1 MQVIVKQAITYA
13 YNMKKTLLS
22 LAAIA
27 LFGALIIGY
36 YSPSKSAVDR
46 VQFTRSEQ
54 YPVIDNDEG
63 KSLEPHDQWLTI
75 RSYPDGFDQDLYIER
90 MEEVRM
96 EAAARAF
103 TRDVELG
110 LDWQEEGPG
119 NIGGRIDVL
128 TVDPTDED
136 VIYAGAT
143 NGGIFKTT
151 DGGASWSPIFDDQ
164 PYLAIGAI
172 SIDPDNSNILYAGT
186 GDRNF
191 TGNSFIG
198 NGVYK
203 SEDAGE
209 NWDNIGLEQTGA
221 VTEIIIDPTDTDRIF
236 ASTLGNPHVKNGFRG
251 IYRSDDGGETWSN
264 KLFIADSAGVVDL
277 IMDPSNPNVLYAA
290 GYNRMRNYYS
300 SIVSGPNAKIY
311 KTTNGG
317 ESWVILS
324 SGLPATDE
332 CRIGLAISNDD
343 PNIVFALYVA
353 EDGLDVKDIYKS
365 TDAGASWTALDIYAG
380 ADGLPDGVMGGFGW
394 YFGEVY
400 LNPYNNDHLIIPGVE
415 MFQTLDGGTSWERN
429 VPFWWTY
436 EVHADKHAIAFFDE
450 NSYIIATDGGLYRTD
465 DNGENWEDIENI
477 PITQFYHIDVH
488 PHEDGLYGGGA
499 QDNGSTSGNA
509 ASFNSWERLFGGD
522 GFRVTFLDEDEG
534 AAYYE
539 TQNGGLRYADPFGT
553 TTNVSPDDPGD
564 DRTNW
569 DMPYVINETTN
580 ELFVGTAHIQLMT
593 GAPFGEYEYIS
604 DDLSRVGLGED
615 VDNMRYH
622 NITEI
627 DQESEDVIYA
637 GTSDGLVWIG
647 ERTGGVFDWNWSNI
661 TDDLPNHYITGVR
674 CSPNIDQTTYV
685 CMSGYKSEEDE
696 AYLFRRDDG
705 IDGEWV
711 DISGNLP
718 NITVNDILIVPGYD
732 NDEYLFAALDGGV
745 YFTENGGEHW
755 EYLGVG
761 LPAVTVSELHL
772 DLPNEKLIAGTYSR
786 SMWSYDVSWM
796 EPIVEEPDN
805 SGIESLNIEPL
816 QVYPNPVIDIA
827 YIEAQVNDQIH
838 VYANNGALI
847 YHTKVVE
854 MNGKTAV
861 DLSKLKTGIYFL
873 QRGQAAARILVK

>member
-27 LFGALIIGY
+27 LSGALLIGY
-36 YSPSKSAVDR
+36 YSPSKTIVDR
-46 VQFTRSEQ
+46 DHLTRSEQ
-54 YPVIDNDEG
+54 NPVLHSGEG

-75 RSYPDGFDQDLYIER
+75 RSYPDGFDQDLYMER
-90 MEEVRM
+90 MEEIRM
-96 EAAARAF
+96 EAAASAF
-103 TRDVELG
+103 TRDAELG
-110 LDWQEEGPG
+110 LDWQQEGPG

-128 TVDPTDED
+128 TVDPTDENT
-136 VIYAGAT
+136 IYAGAT

-151 DGGASWSPIFDDQ
+151 DGGASWNPIFDDQ

-172 SIDPDNSNILYAGT
+172 SLDPDNSNILYAGT

-191 TGNSFIG
+191 TGNSFLG

-209 NWDNIGLEQTGA
+209 NWENIGLEQTGA
-221 VTEIIIDPTDTDRIF
+221 VTEIIIDPTDSDRIF

-251 IYRSDDGGETWSN
+251 VYRSDDGGETWSN
-264 KLFIADSAGVVDL
+264 KLFVADSAGVVDL

-290 GYNRMRNYYS
+290 GYNRMRNYYGS
-300 SIVSGPNAKIY
+300 TVSGPNAKIY
-311 KTTNGG
+311 KTINGG
-317 ESWVILS
+317 ESWVALS
-324 SGLPATDE
+324 TGLPASDE

-343 PNIVFALYVA
+343 PNTVFALYVA

-499 QDNGSTSGNA
+499 QDNGSMSGNA
-509 ASFNSWERLFGGD
+509 ASFNEWERLFGGD
-522 GFRVTFLDEDEG
+522 GFRVTFLEEDEG

-539 TQNGGLRYADPFGT
+539 TQFGGLRYADPFGG
-553 TTNVSPDDPGD
+553 TTNISPDDPGD

-569 DMPYVINETTN
+569 DMPYVINETN
-580 ELFVGTAHIQLMT
+580 AELFVGTAHIQLMT
-593 GAPFGEYEYIS
+593 GAPFGEYVYIS

-622 NITEI
+622 NIAEI
-627 DQESEDVIYA
+627 DQESQDVIYA
-637 GTSDGLVWIG
+637 GTSDGLVWHG
-647 ERTGGVFDWNWSNI
+647 ERTGGDFDWTWSNI
-661 TDDLPNHYITGVR
+661 TDDLPNHYVTGVR
-674 CSPNIDQTTYV
+674 CSPNMDQTTYV

-718 NITVNDILIVPGYD
+718 NITVNDILIVPGYE

-772 DLPNEKLIAGTYSR
+772 DLPNEKLVAGTYSR
-786 SMWSYDVSWM
+786 SMWSYDISWM
-796 EPIVEEPDN
+796 EPIVEEPDD
-805 SGIESLNIEPL
+805 SGIESLNIKPL
-816 QVYPNPVIDIA
+816 EVYPNPVIDIA
-827 YIEAQVNDQIH
+827 YIEAEVNDQIH

-873 QRGQAAARILVK
+873 QRGQAVARILVK